1 MEELPSN
8 ETDSVDN
15 VESSSESSNVSN
27 DKEEKTYTRR
37 EFNKILGMTGLAFLL
52 ASCAPDKMIEAA
64 NDDAILKNNVN
75 TLNEDFYTRID
86 QYVNANGLFNYEK
99 YSNIYPEFNQYI
111 ERIDR
116 YSQEVERMY
125 GIHTGI
131 MKALASSVL
140 VTNVGRENSPN
151 TEQQYQRLGVMG
163 LRGADVFPIMSKAY
177 GENYTYQDLENPN
190 ASIYL
195 SMLYMAERLKVIQ
208 NNGDGKELLS
218 LMLADYY
225 GGSLLQKIV
234 KGEDSIDNYPGLRS
248 SYDLYSRNMNLLLSE
263 YVKSPQERVDKNLE
277 KGITEVLDRAEQI
290 WFTSKFGEFKDV
302 FIRQVDEY
310 FNDAMRFNPNITK
323 SALLAVFITIAR
335 AESKGGIYK
344 EIENPPPS
352 AKKEDLAVGWYQIV
366 PKWKHLERFNNE
378 KGKNYTYDD
387 MVNNDVASI
396 EVGIWT
402 LMQYSHVMD
411 INELMRKFKGGWN
424 FGDMYNQPDDTLW
437 WNRVSYGIKS
447 LLGNNPFDMEY
458 IDYLAPKEIKDSNGN
473 VVKIV
478 WDGPFEGSYFEKSPH
493 IGVMSPDIKIE
504 E

>member
-8 ETDSVDN
+8 VIDSKEN
-15 VESSSESSNVSN
+15 IESPNESSQGSNV
-27 DKEEKTYTRR
+27 KEEKTYSRR

-64 NDDAILKNNVN
+64 NDDVNLQNHVN
-75 TLNEDFYTRID
+75 TLNEDFYARID
-86 QYVNANGLFNYEK
+86 QYVNAKGLFNYEK

-131 MKALASSVL
+131 MKALASSIL
-140 VTNVGRENSPN
+140 VANVGREDSPN
-151 TEQQYQRLGVMG
+151 AEQQYQRLGIMG
-163 LRGADVFPIMSKAY
+163 LRGADVFPVMSKAY
-177 GENYTYQDLENPN
+177 GEDYTSQDLENPN

-225 GGSLLQKIV
+225 GGSLLQKVV
-234 KGEDSIDNYPGLRS
+234 KGEDSIDNYPGLKS
-248 SYDLYSRNMNLLLSE
+248 SYNLYTKSLTLLSGDT
-263 YVKSPQERVDKNLE
+263 VSISKDTVDTKVE
-277 KGITEVLDRAEQI
+277 KGVVEVLDRAESI
-290 WFTSKFGEFKDV
+290 WSSSKFGQYREV
-302 FIRQVDEY
+302 FIQQVNEY
-310 FNDAMRFNPNITK
+310 FNDARRLNPNITK
-323 SALLAVFITIAR
+323 AALLSVFLTVAR
-335 AESKGGIYK
+335 AESKGGVYK
-344 EIENPPPS
+344 EIKNPPPS
-352 AKKEDLAVGWYQIV
+352 ANKEDLALGWYQIV
-366 PKWKHLERFNNE
+366 PKWKHLEKFNNE
-378 KGKNYTYDD
+378 KGKNYTYEDL
-387 MVNNDVASI
+387 VTNDVASI

-402 LMQYSHVMD
+402 LMQYSDSMD
-411 INELMRKFKGGWN
+411 IKELMRMFKGGWN

-447 LLGNNPFDMEY
+447 LLGNNPFNMEY
-458 IDYLAPKEIKDSNGN
+458 IDYLAPKQIRDANGN

-478 WDGPFEGSYFEKSPH
+478 WDGPFEASYFEKSPH